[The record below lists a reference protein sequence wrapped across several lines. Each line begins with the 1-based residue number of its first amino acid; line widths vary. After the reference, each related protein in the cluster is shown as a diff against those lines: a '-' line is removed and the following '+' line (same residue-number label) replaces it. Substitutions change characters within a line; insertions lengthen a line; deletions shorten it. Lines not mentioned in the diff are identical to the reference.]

1 MSNSL
6 LKEVQSSVEAF
17 YSDLEKERKGWVPIC
32 RYVNIA
38 GYEFRF
44 VDFGGVLD
52 VYYVPANKDEVA
64 LVNGPFLAK
73 RADNGLKPENCK
85 KIVTEAIY
93 ARLKGYY
100 YCSVCGKST
109 LWDSPISKHRPLC
122 KACYFKNKNN

>member
-1 MSNSL
+1 MSHSL
-6 LKEVQSSVEAF
+6 LKEVQSSVAAF
-17 YSDLEKERKGWVPIC
+17 YCDLEKKRTGCVPWC
-32 RYVNIA
+32 GYVYVA

-109 LWDSPISKHRPLC
+109 LRDSPISKLRPLC
-122 KACYFKNKNN
+122 KARYFKNKNN